1 MAQLTVTE
9 KENSKYNLFYIQSV
23 LSELL
28 TNAGCKIE
36 NKQRGSRAVMTVTC
50 PDYYSE
56 IVWAELIDK
65 LAEVVVI
72 KYKYDYFKKSVKVSG
87 LNNVEKEILLTSLIA
102 ADLDEDKKYT
112 IERFKGLSE
121 TAIDGI
127 FNFRLQPLKKKWEDI
142 VSYMPACFINSQLKD
157 FVTYLLENKKKRVF
171 VEEGKVYDSS
181 YRRLKR
187 CRLMGGGDKVCILR
201 EILLSNC
208 GEIGLAGA
216 LPEEDEFY
224 IKEYFKDKIFF
235 SQKFFS

>member
-28 TNAGCKIE
+28 TNAGCKID
-36 NKQRGSRAVMTVTC
+36 NKQAGSRAVMTVSC

-56 IVWAELIDK
+56 IVWAELADK

-72 KYKYDYFKKSVKVSG
+72 KYKYDFFNKTVKVCG
-87 LNNVEKEILLTSLIA
+87 LNPVEREILLTSLIS
-102 ADLDEDKKYT
+102 ADLEEDKKYT
-112 IERFKGLSE
+112 VERFRGLEE

-127 FNFRLQPLKKKWEDI
+127 FNFRLQPLKRKWEDI
-142 VSYMPACFINSQLKD
+142 VSYMPSCFVNSQLKD
-157 FVTYLLENKKKRVF
+157 FVTYLLENKKNRVY
-171 VEEGKVYDSS
+171 VENGKVFDDH

-187 CRLMGGGDKVCILR
+187 TRLMGGGEKVSILR

-208 GEIGLAGA
+208 GEIGIYGT

-224 IKEYFKDKIFF
+224 IKEFYKDKIFF
-235 SQKFFS
+235 SDKFFS